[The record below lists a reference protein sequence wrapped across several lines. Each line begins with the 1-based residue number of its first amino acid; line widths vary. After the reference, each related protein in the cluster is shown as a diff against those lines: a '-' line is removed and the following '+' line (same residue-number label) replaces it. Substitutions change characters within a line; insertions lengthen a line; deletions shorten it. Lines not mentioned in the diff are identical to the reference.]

1 MIAVLQRADA
11 ASVRVDGEIVGEIG
25 AGLLILLG
33 VADGDTPAHAEVLAR
48 KILACRIFCDEDEK
62 KNLSVR
68 DVNGGALVI
77 SNFTLMANCRR
88 GNRPD
93 YVGAA
98 KSEVARPLYEY
109 FTELLRRELH
119 TVQTGRFGA
128 HMDVSLQANGPVTIL
143 LDSYALMQKREK

>member
-11 ASVRVDGEIVGEIG
+11 ACVRVDNAVVGEIG
-25 AGLLILLG
+25 EGLLILLG
-33 VADGDTPAHAEVLAR
+33 VAEGDTERDAEVLAR
-48 KILACRIFCDEDEK
+48 KILACRIFCDEGDK

-68 DVNGGALVI
+68 DIDGSALVI

-98 KSEVARPLYEY
+98 KSAHARPLYEY
-109 FTELLRRELH
+109 FVSLLARELRV
-119 TVQTGRFGA
+119 VQTGRFGA
-128 HMDVSLQANGPVTIL
+128 HMDVSLSANGPVTIL
-143 LDSYALMQKREK
+143 LDSHVLLDTRGK

>member
-11 ASVRVDGEIVGEIG
+11 AAVRVDNAIVGEIG
-25 AGLLILLG
+25 EGLLILLG
-33 VADGDTPAHAEVLAR
+33 VADGDTERDAEVLAR
-48 KILACRIFCDEDEK
+48 KILACRIFCDEGDK

-68 DVNGGALVI
+68 DIGGSALVI

-98 KSEVARPLYEY
+98 KSEQARPLYEY
-109 FTELLRRELH
+109 FVSLLARELRV
-119 TVQTGRFGA
+119 VQTGRFGA
-128 HMDVSLQANGPVTIL
+128 HMDVSLAANGPVTIL
-143 LDSYALMQKREK
+143 LDSHVLLDKRGK

>member
-1 MIAVLQRADA
+1 MIAVLQRADF
-11 ASVRVDGEIVGEIG
+11 ASVRVDGEVVGEIG
-25 AGLLILLG
+25 EGLMILLG
-33 VADGDTPAHAEVLAR
+33 VADGDTKEHAEVLAR
-48 KILACRIFCDEDEK
+48 KVLACRIFCDEGDK
-62 KNLSVR
+62 KNLSVK
-68 DVNGGALVI
+68 DVNGSALVI

-93 YVGAA
+93 YIGAA

-109 FTELLRRELH
+109 FTGLLSRELH

-143 LDSYALMQKREK
+143 LEA